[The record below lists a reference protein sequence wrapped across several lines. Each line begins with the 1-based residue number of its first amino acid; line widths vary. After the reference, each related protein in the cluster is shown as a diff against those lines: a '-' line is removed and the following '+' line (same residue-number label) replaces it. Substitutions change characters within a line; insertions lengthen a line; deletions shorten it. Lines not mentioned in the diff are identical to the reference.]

1 MLKQI
6 VAFVVS
12 LIIAYIPG
20 AVGNLVSPGQWYD
33 DLEKPPLQPP
43 GAVFPSVWIPL
54 YLAMGVALYL
64 LWRSTADDSRK
75 QYAYVLFG
83 IQAVLNGAW
92 SLVFFGLQQPWLA
105 GVIIVALLA
114 VVVYSIKFFMGVSKW
129 AAYLFVPY
137 AIWVAF
143 ATYLNLGVA
152 ILN

>member
-6 VAFVVS
+6 VAFVAS

-20 AVGNLVSPGQWYD
+20 AIGNLVSPGQWYD
-33 DLEKPPLQPP
+33 DLDKPPLQPP
-43 GAVFPSVWIPL
+43 SAVFPSVWIPL

-64 LWRSTADDSRK
+64 LWRSSANDSRK

-83 IQAVLNGAW
+83 IQAVLNAAW
-92 SLVFFGLQQPWLA
+92 SLVFFGMQQPWLA
-105 GVIIVALLA
+105 GLVIVALLA
-114 VVVYSIKFFMGVSKW
+114 VVVYCIKYFRGINQW
-129 AAYLFVPY
+129 AAWLFVPY
-137 AIWVAF
+137 AAWVAF